1 MKKQVLK
8 TSLLITTILFIN
20 FSFGQSK
27 IWTPTSPGSLDN
39 AVIKAPGAK
48 YYNLDIESVK
58 GVLENV
64 PDKNS
69 GHTGKTFH
77 FPDEYGNI
85 IQYKV
90 FTNTTMSEGL
100 QAKFPD
106 IRTFDAINK
115 EKSYFAKIDYTPHGF
130 HAIVHRQGMPTLYI
144 DPVFQG
150 NNTTYIV
157 YNRNQFTT
165 TKTMDC
171 QVQSTINTTG
181 SPGSII
187 KSFGTCELRTYELA
201 VAATGEYTDFHGGT
215 LALAQAAQVTTIN
228 RVNSVYEIDIAITL
242 TIIPNNDQ
250 IVYTNAGSDPYTN
263 GATGTMINQNQ
274 SNIDAVIGSSNYD
287 IGHVFGTDS
296 GGLAGLGVVCSNG
309 AKARGVTGSSAPVGD
324 PFDIDYVCH
333 EMGHQFNANHTQ
345 NNSCNRNNATAV
357 EPGSAS
363 TIMGYAGICAPN
375 VQSNSDDHF
384 HGISL
389 EEIDALIT
397 SGSHTCPT
405 TTPLANNA
413 PSITSTAGN
422 VTIPANTPFALTAV
436 ATDPDGDPL
445 SYCWE
450 QTDNDVTTQPPVATA
465 TGGPNFRSNSPTS
478 DPTRYFPNL
487 TDLYNGGPFTWEV
500 IPSVDRTMDFRVTVR
515 DNASGGGCNDHEDL
529 TVTVEDNAGPFIVQ
543 YPSATG
549 ITWNG
554 FDTETVTWDVANTDQ
569 APVSCSNVDI
579 RISTDGGTT
588 WNDLVTNV
596 PNDGSQP
603 VTVPNTPST
612 TCLVMVICSNGTFF
626 DISDNYFTINALT
639 NDFSLST
646 SVSNVSVCQG
656 TDGTF
661 SIDVNELGTFT
672 NTVTLAAS
680 GLPGGLSAS
689 FTPNPVT
696 PGNSASLVISNTGA
710 VAAGSYSFDVEGT
723 STTGT
728 KTLPLTIDITSSSVS
743 ASTLTTPA
751 DGATNVGMPVT
762 FNWTN
767 GGVGVMY
774 DIDIATDPG
783 FSSIV
788 ENATGLTNETYNA
801 TTLSANTTY
810 YWRVNTYNSCASA
823 GYSSTFSFTTESC
836 SITMSTDVPV
846 AISPFGTP
854 TITSTINIG
863 TSAIISDLDVVD
875 LIGTH
880 TYISDL
886 TITLESPAGTVVT
899 LIDQICNTE
908 NDFDINFDDGGTP
921 AGSIPCPPVDGNF
934 YQPVDALSAFN
945 GEDQQGTWTLTIV
958 DNANQDGGSLDSW
971 GLNICITPPACTD
984 PDLPTI
990 TADASIC
997 EGESITLEV
1006 LTGNLNDATDWQWY
1020 SGSCGGTSEGNG
1032 TSISVSPTTT
1042 TTYYVR
1048 GEGGCVTP
1056 GTCETVTIT
1065 VNPLPNP
1072 AINSVPDLCEDAAS
1086 VTLVGTPVTPAPGT
1100 FSGTGVTGS
1109 QFDPATAGTGTHT
1122 ITYDFTDGNG
1132 CSNSATTDITVNP
1145 LPTPSINSV
1154 SDLCET
1160 DAAITLVGTPSGGSF
1175 SGPGVSGSSFD
1186 PSMAGIGSH
1195 TISYNYTDGNG
1206 CTGTGFTVINVVT
1219 SPSIDAGLDVTIC
1232 NGDPVTLTAN
1242 NPDGASLSWDNSV
1255 TDGVTF
1261 FPTSTTTYTVTA
1273 TIGSCS
1279 SQDQVTVTVLDAPSF
1294 TVTGTNPL
1302 SCGGSDG
1309 AIAINGLDPNTTY
1322 NISYDDNGV
1331 TVGPTSMTTNG
1342 AGNLTINGL
1351 NAGTYDNFVVEN
1363 GAGCSGI
1370 ISTPTIL
1377 SDPGSPSVDAG
1388 PDISVCNGN
1397 TVTLTAI
1404 NPDGASISWDNGV
1417 TDGVIFTPTSTTTY
1431 TVTADLGGCIATDQ
1445 VTVFVNS
1452 GYNINN
1458 SASICQGGVYTFPD
1472 GSTATSST
1480 VHTSSFTSS
1489 NGCDSI
1495 IVTTLTV
1502 TPAFNTSETVE
1513 ICDGDTH
1520 TFPDGT
1526 TGSTNMTHTSN
1537 LIAQGGCDSTV
1548 VTTLIVTNLDIDIT
1562 FANNLLVADQNNATY
1577 QWIDC
1582 DNGNTPISGATSQTY
1597 EITQTGSYAC
1607 IIALNGCIDTSNC
1620 MNVKFTGID
1629 DINIEEVTIYPN
1641 PTAHDFTID
1650 FGKVVEV
1657 PLLKIM
1663 DARGRLV
1670 HQRSNLNQNKV
1681 NIPLDKE
1688 ANGMYIVE
1696 IVTNSSTHQIKV
1708 LKQR

>member
-8 TSLLITTILFIN
+8 TSLLITAILFIN

-69 GHTGKTFH
+69 GHSGKTFH

-115 EKSYFAKIDYTPHGF
+115 EENYFAKIDYTPHGF

-201 VAATGEYTDFHGGT
+201 VAATGEYTAFHGGT

-242 TIIPNNDQ
+242 TIIPDNDQ

-422 VTIPANTPFALTAV
+422 VTIPANTPFALTAI

-579 RISTDGGTT
+579 RISTDGGAT
-588 WNDLVTNV
+588 WTDLVTNV
-596 PNDGSQP
+596 ANDGSQP

-646 SVSNVSVCQG
+646 ATSNVSVCQG

-672 NTVTLAAS
+672 NTVTLATS

-810 YWRVNTYNSCASA
+810 YWRVNTYNSCTSA

-863 TSAIISDLDVVD
+863 TSGIISDLDVVD

-934 YQPVDALSAFN
+934 YQPADALSAFN

-1086 VTLVGTPVTPAPGT
+1086 ITLVGTPVTPAPGT

-1145 LPTPSINSV
+1145 LPTVSIASVSDLCENDAIVSLAGSPSGGTFSGPGVTGTSFDPSMAGAGSHTITYDYTDGNGCSNSTTTIINVNALPTPSINSV

-1175 SGPGVSGSSFD
+1175 SGPGASGTSFD
-1186 PSMAGIGSH
+1186 PSMAGVGSH
-1195 TISYNYTDGNG
+1195 TISYDYTDGNG

-1219 SPSIDAGLDVTIC
+1219 SPSIDAGPDVTIC

-1242 NPDGASLSWDNSV
+1242 NPDGAS
-1255 TDGVTF
+1255 
-1261 FPTSTTTYTVTA
+1261 
-1273 TIGSCS
+1273 
-1279 SQDQVTVTVLDAPSF
+1279 
-1294 TVTGTNPL
+1294 
-1302 SCGGSDG
+1302 
-1309 AIAINGLDPNTTY
+1309 
-1322 NISYDDNGV
+1322 
-1331 TVGPTSMTTNG
+1331 
-1342 AGNLTINGL
+1342 
-1351 NAGTYDNFVVEN
+1351 
-1363 GAGCSGI
+1363 
-1370 ISTPTIL
+1370 
-1377 SDPGSPSVDAG
+1377 
-1388 PDISVCNGN
+1388 
-1397 TVTLTAI
+1397 
-1404 NPDGASISWDNGV
+1404 ISWDNGV
-1417 TDGVIFTPTSTTTY
+1417 TDGVAFTPTSTTTY

-1607 IIALNGCIDTSNC
+1607 IITLNGCTDTSNC

-1629 DINIEEVTIYPN
+1629 DINIEEVTVYPN

-1670 HQRSNLNQNKV
+1670 YQRSNLNQNKV

-1688 ANGMYIVE
+1688 ANGMYIVK
-1696 IVTNSSTHQIKV
+1696 IVTNSSTYQIKV